1 VVMARTRAVGGPR
14 RRRQGA
20 GFRSAPRPSRR
31 ALPAGS
37 ARKATVVKIGGS
49 LSRRPA
55 ALRRLMRGLARLAR
69 TRLLVV
75 VPGGGPFADAV
86 RRADRA
92 FVLGDTAAHWMA
104 ILAMDQYAYLLGRL
118 AGGAP
123 VVRAPRALRR
133 GRLNILAPSGWLL
146 RADPLPHSWQ
156 VTSDSLA
163 AWIAGALRARRLV
176 LVKDVDGLRAGRGLV
191 RRARR
196 RQLRGV
202 VDDYFARTLPPGM
215 ECWIV
220 NGSRTGRLERLLAG
234 GVPYGTE
241 VT

>member
-1 VVMARTRAVGGPR
+1 
-14 RRRQGA
+14 
-20 GFRSAPRPSRR
+20 
-31 ALPAGS
+31 
-37 ARKATVVKIGGS
+37 
-49 LSRRPA
+49 
-55 ALRRLMRGLARLAR
+55 MRGLARLAR

-86 RRADRA
+86 RRADRG

-118 AGGAP
+118 AGDAA
-123 VVRAPRALRR
+123 VVRSPRAVRR

-176 LVKDVDGLRAGRGLV
+176 LVKDVDGLRAGRRLV

-202 VDDYFARTLPPGM
+202 VDGHFARTLPPGM

-220 NGSRTGRLERLLAG
+220 NGSRAGRLERLLGG